1 MYNTDHDESTQPLSD
16 EERQALRA
24 NAARVLRESEAA
36 NIMREMNRALLKGRG
51 WFDEYDSGVIMKWGS
66 GYTRRHIWVHIEGDE
81 IRIRLR
87 QHLVCQPGTTPARCD
102 GEYHSYARAQWSDTE
117 LLKQEL
123 KYYYDHAVA
132 ESSDD

>member
-1 MYNTDHDESTQPLSD
+1 MLPEDTTAAPTE

-24 NAARVLRESEAA
+24 NATRVLRESQGAA
-36 NIMREMNRALLKGRG
+36 ILQELNRSLLKGRG
-51 WFDEYDSGVIMKWGS
+51 WFDEYDSGVIMKWGT
-66 GYTRRHIWVHIEGDE
+66 GYTRRHIWVHIADDE

-87 QHLVCQPGTTPARCD
+87 QHRVCAPEATPARCD
-102 GEYHSYARAQWSDTE
+102 GEFHSYPRALWSDTD
-117 LLKQEL
+117 LLKTEL

>member
-1 MYNTDHDESTQPLSD
+1 MNDDTTIESPLSAA
-16 EERQALRA
+16 ERQALRA
-24 NAARVLRESEAA
+24 NATRVLRESQGAA
-36 NIMREMNRALLKGRG
+36 ILQEMNRALLKGRG
-51 WFDEYDSGVIMKWGS
+51 WFDEYDSGVIMKWGT
-66 GYTRRHIWVHIEGDE
+66 GYTRRHIWVHIADDE

-87 QHLVCQPGTTPARCD
+87 QHLRCQPGTTPARCD
-102 GEYHSYARAQWSDTE
+102 GEYHSYTRAQWSNPD